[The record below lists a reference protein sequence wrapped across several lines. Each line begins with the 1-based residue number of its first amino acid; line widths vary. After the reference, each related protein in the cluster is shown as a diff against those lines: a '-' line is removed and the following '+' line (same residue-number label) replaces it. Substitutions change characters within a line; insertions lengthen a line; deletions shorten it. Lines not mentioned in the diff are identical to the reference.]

1 VGGELLFL
9 IFGAFL
15 VVSLSALTRRFGCRN
30 FKIDAEQMALE
41 AADKEAS
48 EKELAEKAVR
58 DMRQK

>member
-1 VGGELLFL
+1 VGGELLFF

-48 EKELAEKAVR
+48 EKEVAEKAV
-58 DMRQK
+58 